1 MKRAA
6 LSVDVLSLSATPIPR
21 TMYMCMSGLREMSA
35 LHTPPIGR
43 VPIVTMV
50 MQREAAAV
58 REAIEAEVA
67 RGGQVRW
74 LNGGRRGRWAKLRG
88 RGTHTGRTTWVERGY
103 AAWLCGRQCKVS
115 QCCEAQPPPAADGTG
130 RTRSR
135 LRTALAVDRPS
146 NATPRAHT
154 HTIPT
159 SSPLRITPIQ
169 PVPHRDIT
177 APPPQVFYVV
187 PRVEYVDRE
196 IAFLRELVPD
206 VRLSFAFGG
215 LKDLEQRIVD
225 FTVGGGVW
233 GADAWGWLWMGWDG
247 MLR

>member
-1 MKRAA
+1 MGTHAILSDSVAWSNLGLLIIDEEQRFGVRQKEKMKRAA

-146 NATPRAHT
+146 HP
-154 HTIPT
+154 IPL
-159 SSPLRITPIQ
+159 PK
-169 PVPHRDIT
+169 
-177 APPPQVFYVV
+177 PQ
-187 PRVEYVDRE
+187 EYVT
-196 IAFLRELVPD
+196 
-206 VRLSFAFGG
+206 S
-215 LKDLEQRIVD
+215 
-225 FTVGGGVW
+225 
-233 GADAWGWLWMGWDG
+233 
-247 MLR
+247 